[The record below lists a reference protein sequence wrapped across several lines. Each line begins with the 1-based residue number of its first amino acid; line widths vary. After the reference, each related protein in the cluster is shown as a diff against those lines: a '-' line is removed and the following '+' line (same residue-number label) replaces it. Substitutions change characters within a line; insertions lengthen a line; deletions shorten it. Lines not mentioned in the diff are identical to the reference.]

1 MARAYFEDRIYSMR
15 AKYEQLVELAML
27 NEQCYGAEYNFEPVV
42 GNIYHLY
49 RNFNGKMVLSL
60 IDPPWSTM
68 EHITAVTYTADSV
81 FERLPDEKK
90 SL

>member
-1 MARAYFEDRIYSMR
+1 MR
-15 AKYEQLVELAML
+15 AKYEELVELAML
-27 NEQCYGAEYNFEPVV
+27 NEKCYGAEYNFEPVV
-42 GNIYHLY
+42 GNTYHLY
-49 RNFNGKMVLSL
+49 RTFSGKLILSL
-60 IDPPWSTM
+60 IDPPWSTN